1 MARAIEE
8 SVLDFILV
16 KNTRNGQNG
25 GFKMT
30 LVDRELTTLEKDII
44 VCSACTGILREPVLI
59 GNNFKCKSCLEPDED
74 GRASELQDKITKNLQ
89 INCPFMKEGCVWKG
103 SIANIIDHKRHC
115 QYFLLK
121 FPNCPESVT
130 ECSFK
135 RYGCEV
141 VTKRKYMENH
151 EQDCQ
156 TKHLKLMDKHIKNTD
171 NTLQKVSSEL
181 GTLKAQFQ
189 DLNQQLKQTENDMKC
204 TFGGIIFELPG
215 IKDKMKTNQNYKTME
230 FYVGLYKFQGTIYLN
245 HNNDKNL
252 GIFIQIVKGKFDED
266 IIWPFSGD
274 ISITLLNK
282 VNEHNSISSTFTT
295 KGESAFKKFCHDSK
309 PIGINKL
316 ATHDTISR
324 NEYSGGDSIK
334 IKILIQFD
342 AQQCVYESRIN
353 RYY

>member
-74 GRASELQDKITKNLQ
+74 GRASELRFDLTDKLK

-115 QYFLLK
+115 QFFLK
-121 FPNCPESVT
+121 RFPNCPEMDT

-135 RYGCEV
+135 QYGCEV
-141 VTKRKYMENH
+141 VKQRKYMDKH
-151 EQDCQ
+151 EQDFQ
-156 TKHLKLMDKHIKNTD
+156 NKHLKLVVEHIKNTD
-171 NTLQKVSSEL
+171 DTLAKLSSEL
-181 GTLKAQFQ
+181 GRLKIEMNSKF
-189 DLNQQLKQTENDMKC
+189 KQAEKDMKY

-215 IKDKMKTNQNYKTME
+215 IKDKMKTNQSYKTME
-230 FYVGLYKFQGTIYLN
+230 FYVGLYKFQGTIYPN
-245 HNNDKNL
+245 YNNDKNL
-252 GIFIQIVKGKFDED
+252 GIFIQIVRGKFDED
-266 IIWPFSGD
+266 IIWPFSGK

-282 VNEHNSISSTFTT
+282 VNEDNSISKNFITE
-295 KGESAFKKFCHDSK
+295 GESAFKKFFHESTA
-309 PIGINKL
+309 IGINKF
-316 ATHDTISR
+316 ATHDTISK

-342 AQQCVYESRIN
+342 AH
-353 RYY
+353 